1 VNREEAKRILELYRP
16 GTADA
21 RDPEIAAAIELTRGD
36 AEFQRWFEQHCVL
49 QGALRRKFR
58 DLPVSAA
65 RKASILAQRKIVRP
79 EAWWRS
85 PVWLA
90 AAAAVVLLA
99 GLASLWLRPRPTDR
113 FADFRARMVS
123 TALRVGTYQ
132 MSIVTN
138 DMVPVRQFM
147 AARGAPAD
155 YALTRGL
162 GALPL
167 TGGDVLQWR
176 GHPVS
181 MVCFDRGDK
190 QMLYL
195 FVLPRTAFTDPP
207 PSAPVLAKVN
217 KLQTASWT
225 EGDKAYLLAGPD
237 EADFGRR
244 YL

>member
-21 RDPEIAAAIELTRGD
+21 RDPEIASALDQERGD
-36 AEFQRWFEQHCVL
+36 AELQRWFEQHCAL
-49 QGALRRKFR
+49 QRTLRRKFR
-58 DLPVSAA
+58 DLPVSAGL
-65 RKASILAQRKIVRP
+65 KASILAQRKIVRP
-79 EAWWRS
+79 EVWWRN

-90 AAAAVVLLA
+90 AAAAIVLLA
-99 GLASLWLRPRPTDR
+99 GVASVWFRPRGPDR
-113 FADFRARMVS
+113 FTEYRARMVS

-138 DMVPVRQFM
+138 DMAPVRQFM

-155 YALTRGL
+155 YRLTRGL
-162 GALPL
+162 GELSL
-167 TGGDVLQWR
+167 TGGDSLRWR

-195 FVLPRTAFTDPP
+195 FVLPRTALKDPP
-207 PSAPVLAKVN
+207 PSVPELAKVN
-217 KLQTASWT
+217 KLLTASWT
-225 EGDKAYLLAGPD
+225 EGDKAYLLAGPE
-237 EADFGRR
+237 EADFSRK